1 MSAKLRSDPVS
12 LKLYII
18 INVKVRSAYRMDQPT
33 HIGGNHS
40 CRRNC
45 RANPSCLVGLGERV
59 WLEAEEEEEESD
71 GEEGDELVRLEGVP
85 AGLRNL
91 GNTCYV
97 NSFLQIWF
105 HNLRFRQVNCL
116 NMTDPKFLLCLIK
129 RQHMPGS
136 RQKILLKRTMR
147 PFLRY
152 HPKLVN

>member
-1 MSAKLRSDPVS
+1 MLVKLRLDPRS
-12 LKLYII
+12 LKLYSSDD
-18 INVKVRSAYRMDQPT
+18 VFLKVRSAYRMDQPT

-45 RANPSCLVGLGERV
+45 RANPSCLVGLGERI
-59 WLEAEEEEEESD
+59 WLEAEEEEESD

-116 NMTDPKFLLCLIK
+116 NMVKPNYL
-129 RQHMPGS
+129 
-136 RQKILLKRTMR
+136 
-147 PFLRY
+147 
-152 HPKLVN
+152 

>member
-1 MSAKLRSDPVS
+1 
-12 LKLYII
+12 
-18 INVKVRSAYRMDQPT
+18 MDQPT

-45 RANPSCLVGLGERV
+45 RANPSCLVGLGERI

-105 HNLRFRQVNCL
+105 HNLRFRQVNCQ
-116 NMTDPKFLLCLIK
+116 NMTKFNLSKKATYAWEPSEDPIEKDNETILEVLAKINPNALLT
-129 RQHMPGS
+129 QTA
-136 RQKILLKRTMR
+136 LKTRFPMSQGVRWQACR
-147 PFLRY
+147 PYLQ
-152 HPKLVN
+152 

>member
-1 MSAKLRSDPVS
+1 
-12 LKLYII
+12 
-18 INVKVRSAYRMDQPT
+18 MDQPT

-45 RANPSCLVGLGERV
+45 RANPSCLVGLGERI

-116 NMTDPKFLLCLIK
+116 NTIEHNAL
-129 RQHMPGS
+129 
-136 RQKILLKRTMR
+136 
-147 PFLRY
+147 
-152 HPKLVN
+152 

>member
-1 MSAKLRSDPVS
+1 
-12 LKLYII
+12 
-18 INVKVRSAYRMDQPT
+18 MDQPS
-33 HIGGNHS
+33 HLGGVHN

-45 RANPSCLVGLGERV
+45 RSNPSCLVGLGERV

-105 HNLRFRQVNCL
+105 HNLRFRQVSHL
-116 NMTDPKFLLCLIK
+116 NMLLPNNLVIYRKATYAWEPSEDPIEKDNETILEVAAKLLSPLTYCWLTYK
-129 RQHMPGS
+129 PGS
-136 RQKILLKRTMR
+136 L
-147 PFLRY
+147 
-152 HPKLVN
+152 